1 MSELFWMEANT
12 VVPVAQR
19 GENEGGWRRK
29 SLGYC
34 LISHDCAAVQVWDSG
49 SRCRRPSR
57 GSSLYFLK
65 RPVLSLK
72 LAQKCTVLS

>member
-1 MSELFWMEANT
+1 MR
-12 VVPVAQR
+12 VV
-19 GENEGGWRRK
+19 GGVFGLQSHM
-29 SLGYC
+29 SLGYS
-34 LISHDCAAVQVWDSG
+34 LISHNCAAVQVWDSG

-57 GSSLYFLK
+57 GSSLYFLT

>member
-1 MSELFWMEANT
+1 MSELFWTEANT

-19 GENEGGWRRK
+19 GENEGGRWRI
-29 SLGYC
+29 SLGYS
-34 LISHDCAAVQVWDSG
+34 LISHNCAAVQVWDSG

-57 GSSLYFLK
+57 GSSLYFLT